1 MLPITYGNILAVFFK
16 ATDLE
21 ILQGAQWYTDAQ
33 SAALIMSRR
42 YKTSLE
48 ICAGV
53 IAGLSPNNNWVRNL
67 IDANSLIQAYTVGG
81 VALANEIKVCTYNAN
96 KRKALNILEGCE
108 PLDVLGG
115 LKVKAF
121 YNCILGSQDD
131 VCVDGHAYAIW
142 KGERIPTTK
151 TPSITPKMYAVISE
165 DYRQTAAAVN
175 NILSSEYTP
184 AQIQAITW
192 IVWRRLVK

>member
-33 SAALIMSRR
+33 SAALIMSQR
-42 YKTSLE
+42 YKTRLE

-53 IAGLSPNNNWVRNL
+53 IAGLSPNNNWARNL

-81 VALANEIKVCTYNAN
+81 IALANEIKVCTYNTN
-96 KRKALNILEGCE
+96 KRKALNILEGCK
-108 PLDVLGG
+108 PLDILGG
-115 LKVKAF
+115 LKVRAF
-121 YNCILGSQDD
+121 YNCILGLQDD

-151 TPSITPKMYAVISE
+151 TPTITPRVYAAIAA
-165 DYRQTAAAVN
+165 DYKRAAIAIN
-175 NILSSEYTP
+175 SILSAEYTP

-192 IVWRRLVK
+192 TVWRRLVK

>member
-21 ILQGAQWYTDAQ
+21 TLQGAQWYPNAQ
-33 SAALIMSRR
+33 SAALILSER
-42 YKTSLE
+42 YRVSLE

-53 IAGLSPNNNWVRNL
+53 VSALSPNNKWDRNL
-67 IDANSLIQAYTVGG
+67 IDADSLIRAHSVGG
-81 VALANEIKVCTYNAN
+81 IDGASQTKVATYNAN
-96 KRKALNILEGCE
+96 KKKALLILEGE
-108 PLDVLGG
+108 QSLDVLGG
-115 LKVKAF
+115 LKVRAF
-121 YNCILGSQDD
+121 YDCIMGGDS
-131 VCVDGHAYAIW
+131 VCIDGHAYAIW

-151 TPSITPKMYAVISE
+151 TPTISAKVYTAISE